1 MPSLGVRSPWVY
13 LSQFSRTLEKVRI
26 ALPLGSVTLATV
38 ADENFDVKLNF
49 LFCTPSNSSISL
61 AQSSFSPVQLGII
74 PSRSFERWFNLRRY
88 FKFVSTTKNVPIADP
103 QQMLSF

>member
-38 ADENFDVKLNF
+38 ADGNFDVKLNF
-49 LFCTPSNSSISL
+49 LVCTPSNSSISL

-74 PSRSFERWFNLRRY
+74 PSRSFKSGLIS
-88 FKFVSTTKNVPIADP
+88 KGILTLVPLPTKGVKSLP
-103 QQMLSF
+103 